1 MSVSKLIV
9 THWGTDCRTWVRLFY
24 HYCGFFLLKGAFL
37 PTLANCLLTEG
48 CLIANSETMTE
59 LNFLLLLS
67 AGIQSL
73 ADLLSSLE
81 RSIEAKK
88 RKNVE
93 VLWIAAKVSTWNRLT
108 HVRFLRP
115 DSVGITWWEPPG
127 NIPVL
132 PMETPLLHVTS
143 LEPQINLTSNN
154 MLVQAKNVEAPQKGL
169 SWLSM
174 LNLLKGHLH

>member
-115 DSVGITWWEPPG
+115 DSVGITWWEPPA

-154 MLVQAKNVEAPQKGL
+154 ILVQAKNVQAAQKEL

>member
-115 DSVGITWWEPPG
+115 DSVGITWWEPPA

-154 MLVQAKNVEAPQKGL
+154 MLVQVKNVQAAQKEL